1 MIKNYKDKYAKFII
15 SGGVSTIIDFVIY
28 TLLTSIISIT
38 PSKAISITCASSLAF
53 ILNKN
58 WVFSNSNSNKK
69 TTLFRY
75 CIVFFINLLVNV
87 TTNGLIY
94 EFTGKKIF
102 SFFIATILA
111 SIVNFSLQN
120 KWVFK

>member
-1 MIKNYKDKYAKFII
+1 MIKNYKEKYAKFII

-28 TLLTSIISIT
+28 TLLTSIIAIT
-38 PSKAISITCASSLAF
+38 PSKAISISCSSLLAF
-53 ILNKN
+53 VLNKN
-58 WVFSNSNSNKK
+58 WVFSNSNANKK

-75 CIVFFINLLVNV
+75 CIVFLINLFVNV
-87 TTNGLIY
+87 TSNGLIY

-111 SIVNFSLQN
+111 SIVNFSLQS

>member
-1 MIKNYKDKYAKFII
+1 MIKNYKEKYAKFII

-28 TLLTSIISIT
+28 TLLTSIIAIT
-38 PSKAISITCASSLAF
+38 PSKAISISCSSLLAF
-53 ILNKN
+53 VLNKN
-58 WVFSNSNSNKK
+58 WVFS
-69 TTLFRY
+69 
-75 CIVFFINLLVNV
+75 VNV
-87 TTNGLIY
+87 TSNGLIY

-111 SIVNFSLQN
+111 SIVNFSLQS